1 MSDNL
6 SDLHLPAF
14 PLFAA
19 NRVALLLPEAKY
31 RGREAEAPSQGYPA
45 YKPWVEFVLAAV
57 LFVLTAPV
65 VFLSALLV
73 KLTSRG
79 PAFYT
84 QFRIGRHGRPYT
96 IYKLRTMVENSE
108 SGTGV

>member
-1 MSDNL
+1 MSESL

-19 NRVALLLPEAKY
+19 NRIALLLPEARFRE
-31 RGREAEAPSQGYPA
+31 RGAEARPQGYVA

-57 LFVLTAPV
+57 LLVVTAPV
-65 VFLSALLV
+65 MLLAALLV

-79 PAFYT
+79 PAFYS
-84 QFRIGRHGRPYT
+84 QFRIGRHGRPYV
-96 IYKLRTMVENSE
+96 IYK
-108 SGTGV
+108 